1 MPVPVSFVG
10 SSTEVQCK
18 QNQLQLLLV
27 KNDLVA
33 TLRCPPVS
41 RNIAQSRLVNAG
53 EMMSRVCMW
62 NLVYYSSFSVPAC
75 AGVQLWSCNVSWLLF
90 FPYIITARVAWD
102 STGSGLK
109 GKTRCREYKT
119 DHPELKHRPSEA
131 FLFDSEPAKRHAR
144 LVPSDCS
151 CRPKRLGAPVYYN
164 T

>member
-1 MPVPVSFVG
+1 MIWW
-10 SSTEVQCK
+10 
-18 QNQLQLLLV
+18 QLYVVHLSAGILHRV
-27 KNDLVA
+27 DLW
-33 TLRCPPVS
+33 TLERWW
-41 RNIAQSRLVNAG
+41 A
-53 EMMSRVCMW
+53 VCMW

-90 FPYIITARVAWD
+90 FPYIITVRVAWD

-131 FLFDSEPAKRHAR
+131 FLFDSEPAKRRAR

-164 T
+164 TWLCSVRQQLRLQHGWRKLSFTG